1 MPLKV
6 AKAHSCLFSAPTS
19 PTSEECMESNEIFS
33 QAFDITVT
41 QWNYMSCYSQN
52 VDKVANLNCNRL
64 KFVLFEILDY
74 STFQENL
81 NKFEI
86 QYWNKTVFKTR
97 IQNKLQLANVENQCN
112 FFMYSFIK
120 MINWRFDK
128 ILLYIFDML
137 LLAANLVFLP

>member
-1 MPLKV
+1 MFVLSP
-6 AKAHSCLFSAPTS
+6 HF

-64 KFVLFEILDY
+64 KYGLFEILDY

-86 QYWNKTVFKTR
+86 LYWNKTGFKTR
-97 IQNKLQLANVENQCN
+97 IQNKLQMANVENQCN
-112 FFMYSFIK
+112 FSMYPFIK